1 MITVSNLYKTIN
13 SRPILTDV
21 NFSISQGECIGLL
34 GPNGAGK
41 TTLIKCMTGILNYD
55 KGDIRFYSDPILSHK
70 KHIGYLS
77 QHTDFKPWMT
87 CEESLMFFGKLSGL
101 KKSELLH
108 KIPLV
113 LEEVGLQGKQKLK
126 VEQLSGGMKQRL
138 GIAQAILHEPQLL
151 ILDEPVSA
159 LDPIGRNEVK
169 KLIGKL
175 KKRTTIIISTHILD
189 DASEFCDRYIVI
201 KNGEIVG
208 NIDEDYAELNRKQ
221 VLIRTNRAYTEE
233 KIISFEKND
242 DTIEHIEYTSSR
254 SFIFTGS
261 HDLDLKTLLT
271 KTQANDLD
279 ITSIEYYEKGI
290 EDIFLEMVSET

>member
-1 MITVSNLYKTIN
+1 MITVNNLHKTIN
-13 SRPILTDV
+13 GRRILTDV
-21 NFSISQGECIGLL
+21 NFSISKGECIGLL

-55 KGDIRFYSDPILSHK
+55 RGDILFHSHPILSQK

-77 QHTDFKPWMT
+77 QHTDFKSWMT
-87 CEESLMFFGKLSGL
+87 CEESLLFFGRLSGL
-101 KKSELLH
+101 KKNELLN
-108 KIPLV
+108 KIPII
-113 LEEVGLQGKQKLK
+113 LEEVGLKGKQKLK

-138 GIAQAILHEPQLL
+138 GIAQAILHQPQLL

-208 NIDEDYAELNRKQ
+208 DIDEDYAELNRKQ
-221 VLIRTNRAYTEE
+221 VLIKTKESYAKE

-242 DTIEHIEYTSSR
+242 DTIEHIEYTSPNSL
-254 SFIFTGS
+254 ILTGL
-261 HDLDLKTLLT
+261 HDLDLKALLT
-271 KTQANDLD
+271 TSLATNLD

-290 EDIFLEMVSET
+290 EDIFLDMVSET